1 MSLEERVRAIVAV
14 VAKRAPEE
22 IEVAA
27 DLRVSYGVDSLQGL
41 LIIAHLEKTF
51 EVTLDVH
58 DLDTCRSVLDI
69 VAVVAP
75 LLAGE
80 P

>member
-1 MSLEERVRAIVAV
+1 VREIVAK

-27 DLRVSYGVDSLQGL
+27 DLRTSYGVDSLQGL

-51 EVTLDVH
+51 DVTLDVH
-58 DLDTCRSVLDI
+58 DLDTCRTIRDI
-69 VAVVAP
+69 VAVVEP
-75 LLAGE
+75 LLAGQ